1 MHAGP
6 DKYPNGI
13 FGQKKKNQMTL
24 IQMVKCMGKMPRKLI
39 QMVKEIRKL
48 LKKGAQMV
56 QRWMQLRAPL
66 RCCLGGK
73 IQELLIAPRFDSN
86 GRAALLSS

>member
-6 DKYPNGI
+6 DKDPKGI
-13 FGQKKKNQMTL
+13 FGQKKKKQMTL
-24 IQMVKCMGKMPRKLI
+24 IQMVKYMKKMPKKLI

-48 LKKGAQMV
+48 LKTRTQMV

-66 RCCLGGK
+66 R
-73 IQELLIAPRFDSN
+73 
-86 GRAALLSS
+86 